1 MWNKEEIGGLLNQT
15 VDQVRIIIQDW
26 IWFKGFICKLV
37 ISIDV
42 NLS

>member
-26 IWFKGFICKLV
+26 IWFKGFISMLV